1 MLQIDPSIILV
12 FAIVWILVLVLTKTV
27 FNPIRR
33 VMRDRDEGIR
43 TDREAGEQAERE
55 YTDGLQKIE
64 DDVKKARAAA
74 YAIQDSL
81 EKAALKEKEAL
92 LAEVSKE
99 CRVQVGEARKELQK
113 QVQDLKSDLEKESGR
128 LAEKIEEK
136 LLS

>member
-12 FAIVWILVLVLTKTV
+12 IAIVWVLVLVLTKTV

-33 VMRDRDEGIR
+33 VMRDRDEGLA
-43 TDREAGEQAERE
+43 TDREAGERAEQE
-55 YTDGLQKIE
+55 YTSSLQQIE
-64 DDVKKARAAA
+64 EDVKKARAAA

-81 EKAALKEKEAL
+81 EKEALIEKEKM

-99 CRVQVGEARKELQK
+99 CRAQVDEARQELQK
-113 QVQDLKSDLEKESGR
+113 QVKDLKSDLKQESAR

>member
-12 FAIVWILVLVLTKTV
+12 FAIVWVLVLVLTKTV

-33 VMRDRDEGIR
+33 VMRDRDEGIK
-43 TDREAGEQAERE
+43 TDREAGERAEQE
-55 YTDGLQKIE
+55 YTDSLQRIE
-64 DDVKKARAAA
+64 DDIKKARAAA

-81 EKAALKEKEAL
+81 EKEALKEKEKL
-92 LAEVSKE
+92 LTEVSQE
-99 CRVQVGEARKELQK
+99 CRTQVDEARQELQK
-113 QVQDLKSDLEKESGR
+113 QVKDLKSDLEKESAR

>member
-43 TDREAGEQAERE
+43 ADREAGEQAERE

-74 YAIQDSL
+74 YTIQDSL

-92 LAEVSKE
+92 LAEVSQE

>member
-12 FAIVWILVLVLTKTV
+12 IAIVWVLVLVLTKTV

-33 VMRDRDEGIR
+33 VMRDRDEGLA
-43 TDREAGEQAERE
+43 TDREAGERAEQE
-55 YTDGLQKIE
+55 YTSSLQQIE
-64 DDVKKARAAA
+64 EDVKKARAAA

-81 EKAALKEKEAL
+81 EKEALIEKEKM

-99 CRVQVGEARKELQK
+99 CRAQVDEARQELQK
-113 QVQDLKSDLEKESGR
+113 QVKDLKSDLKQESAR
-128 LAEKIEEK
+128 LAGKIEEK

>member
-12 FAIVWILVLVLTKTV
+12 IAIVWVLVLVLTKTV

-33 VMRDRDEGIR
+33 VMRDRDEGLA
-43 TDREAGEQAERE
+43 TDREAGERAEQE
-55 YTDGLQKIE
+55 YTSSLQQIE
-64 DDVKKARAAA
+64 EDVKKARAAA

-81 EKAALKEKEAL
+81 EKEALIEKEKM

-99 CRVQVGEARKELQK
+99 CRTQVDEARQELQK
-113 QVQDLKSDLEKESGR
+113 QVKDLKSDLKQESAR
-128 LAEKIEEK
+128 MAEKIEEK

>member
-12 FAIVWILVLVLTKTV
+12 IAIVWVLVLVLTKTV

-33 VMRDRDEGIR
+33 VMRDRDEGLA
-43 TDREAGEQAERE
+43 TDREAGERAEQE
-55 YTDGLQKIE
+55 YTSSLQQIE
-64 DDVKKARAAA
+64 EDVKKARAAA

-81 EKAALKEKEAL
+81 EKEALIEKEKM

-99 CRVQVGEARKELQK
+99 CRAQVDEARHELQK
-113 QVQDLKSDLEKESGR
+113 QVKDLKSDLKQESAR
-128 LAEKIEEK
+128 MAEKIEEK

>member
-12 FAIVWILVLVLTKTV
+12 IAIVWVLVLVLTKTV

-33 VMRDRDEGIR
+33 VMRDRDEGLA
-43 TDREAGEQAERE
+43 TDREAGERAEQE
-55 YTDGLQKIE
+55 YTSSLQQIE
-64 DDVKKARAAA
+64 EDVKKARAAA

-81 EKAALKEKEAL
+81 EKEALIEKEKM

-99 CRVQVGEARKELQK
+99 CRAQVDEARHELQK
-113 QVQDLKSDLEKESGR
+113 QVKHLKSDLKQESAR
-128 LAEKIEEK
+128 LAGKIEEK